1 MGRLCSLNE
10 LCSYLLMKFTGKPLR
25 WSFYR
30 ENKKSRVMGFG
41 PYIMN
46 IVLLPFRPSL
56 SIKIVELF
64 IARRI
69 RKNFVSFL
77 SKIKIDLM
85 DGITYINEI
94 LSKELK
100 IYSYSI
106 SHAKTGLTVGETMLN
121 KFLFFTNC

>member
-1 MGRLCSLNE
+1 
-10 LCSYLLMKFTGKPLR
+10 
-25 WSFYR
+25 
-30 ENKKSRVMGFG
+30 MGFG